1 VLGTYWPAMMDQN
14 HLGDNPL
21 GAPVKDYLER
31 VKGGRESQTL
41 RAEVLDCMKRT
52 GVSLNLHI
60 GMMACTLC
68 VSMHL

>member
-1 VLGTYWPAMMDQN
+1 MLGTYWPAMMDQN

-52 GVSLNLHI
+52 KSAENQSLPLS
-60 GMMACTLC
+60 A
-68 VSMHL
+68 S